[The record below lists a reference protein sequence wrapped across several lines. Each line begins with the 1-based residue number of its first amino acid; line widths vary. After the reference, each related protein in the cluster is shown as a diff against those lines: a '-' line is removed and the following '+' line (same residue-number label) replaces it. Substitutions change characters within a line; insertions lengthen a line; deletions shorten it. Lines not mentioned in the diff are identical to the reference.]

1 VSGIARAPDAAVPA
15 PYFGQRLPAQQWFG
29 LAAVVWLP
37 FTYAL
42 TLDLRFPFKL
52 SELMLVLAGLAVLAE
67 LRLRAAPGA
76 LRLVRPL
83 VVLVLLSAG
92 VLFFFAAN
100 PLLTVESGTF
110 DARFGAA
117 GDGLAKLAYL
127 LLAIF
132 GFLVLSYAAYR
143 DTALFAR
150 AWVGGALAG
159 AGYAWLLFVLSV
171 IGAPPLLLPGMSA
184 VQYIALGEHSY
195 IRSGP
200 MVEGNYFGL
209 FLVCSTAVAVY
220 ARRWPAALVLSATT
234 VITFSTANLLG
245 LGILW
250 LGVAWSATA
259 SRRDGRGRLAGQLT
273 LVAAGVTALL
283 LLGATGY
290 AAEVLIGKLATADPG
305 SKLDRIDQALAGILM
320 FADHPLTGVGLGQYG
335 FHYKAY
341 QLTDFFRGGESV
353 KPIPNNVYVEV
364 LAETGVAGA
373 ALFGLFLVGL
383 LRRAR
388 GREVAPLRW
397 GMLAMLL
404 VFNAFP
410 SYTPLFIW
418 AFWALLVAA
427 ARRGAGSAPPAP
439 AAS

>member
-1 VSGIARAPDAAVPA
+1 
-15 PYFGQRLPAQQWFG
+15 
-29 LAAVVWLP
+29 
-37 FTYAL
+37 
-42 TLDLRFPFKL
+42 
-52 SELMLVLAGLAVLAE
+52 
-67 LRLRAAPGA
+67 
-76 LRLVRPL
+76 
-83 VVLVLLSAG
+83 
-92 VLFFFAAN
+92 
-100 PLLTVESGTF
+100 
-110 DARFGAA
+110 
-117 GDGLAKLAYL
+117 
-127 LLAIF
+127 
-132 GFLVLSYAAYR
+132 
-143 DTALFAR
+143 
-150 AWVGGALAG
+150 
-159 AGYAWLLFVLSV
+159 
-171 IGAPPLLLPGMSA
+171 
-184 VQYIALGEHSY
+184 
-195 IRSGP
+195 
-200 MVEGNYFGL
+200 VEGNYFGL